1 MKRTVALLLIVT
13 LIASCGKFARVINS
27 ANSSGLNLA
36 NSDDN
41 SSLGTVAEN
50 AENNDANFSVNSAN
64 SSGLNL
70 ANSDDNSSL
79 GTVAENAENNDVNF
93 SVNSANS
100 SGLNLVNSDDNSSP
114 GTVVENAEN
123 NDANPFILELEELLN
138 NITAMEATWTDAE
151 NGDANLINPEEE

>member
-50 AENNDANFSVNSAN
+50 NDASPF
-64 SSGLNL
+64 
-70 ANSDDNSSL
+70 
-79 GTVAENAENNDVNF
+79 VAENAENND
-93 SVNSANS
+93 ANPF
-100 SGLNLVNSDDNSSP
+100 VA
-114 GTVVENAEN
+114 ENAEN
-123 NDANPFILELEELLN
+123 NDANPFIAELEELLN
-138 NITAMEATWTDAE
+138 NITAMEATWADAE
-151 NGDANLINPEEE
+151 NNDANLINPE

>member
-50 AENNDANFSVNSAN
+50 A
-64 SSGLNL
+64 G
-70 ANSDDNSSL
+70 
-79 GTVAENAENNDVNF
+79 NNDVNF

-114 GTVVENAEN
+114 DTVVENAGN
-123 NDANPFILELEELLN
+123 NDANPFVLGLEELLN

-151 NGDANLINPEEE
+151 NDNANLINPEEE